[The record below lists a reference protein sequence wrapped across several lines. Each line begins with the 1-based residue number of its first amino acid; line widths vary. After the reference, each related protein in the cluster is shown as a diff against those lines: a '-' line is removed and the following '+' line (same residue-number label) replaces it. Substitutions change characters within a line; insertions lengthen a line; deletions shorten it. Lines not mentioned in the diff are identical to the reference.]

1 VKISLFRS
9 GFGFR
14 IITLDENCVVIKNIE
29 SVPGSK
35 GERRADL
42 YLNVKDS
49 GQFDNLDLL
58 KNLKAGMHLKAE
70 WLMTAIL
77 LENNLE
83 A

>member
-1 VKISLFRS
+1 LKVFPDPKASAEPIF
-9 GFGFR
+9 
-14 IITLDENCVVIKNIE
+14 T
-29 SVPGSK
+29 
-35 GERRADL
+35 
-42 YLNVKDS
+42 LNVKDS

>member
-1 VKISLFRS
+1 VFPDPKASAEPIF
-9 GFGFR
+9 
-14 IITLDENCVVIKNIE
+14 T
-29 SVPGSK
+29 
-35 GERRADL
+35 
-42 YLNVKDS
+42 LNVKDS